1 MLRQRVLSAVVFVPI
16 VIAAFYLGGAAFYV
30 FLGALAFLGGSEY
43 REMLRKKDVE
53 IHAAFPLL
61 VAIVAT
67 SSAARP
73 WAITVAL
80 VGAAMIVLVLGL
92 WRGGFASAVGG
103 LAGLVYLGA
112 FAALLGVLR
121 GTSGGREWAFLVLG
135 TTWATDVVAYFV
147 GSFAG
152 TRRIA
157 PGISPGKTWEGAVS
171 GVLAASGAAYG
182 LSRLWGIDPLF
193 SLIAGALLG
202 VAAELGDLVESALKR
217 FAGVKDS
224 GKIIP
229 GHGGVLDRFDSL
241 LFSGATGLF
250 LFLLYRILILGRVP

>member
-1 MLRQRVLSAVVFVPI
+1 MLRERVLSAVVFVP
-16 VIAAFYLGGAAFYV
+16 VVVAAFYLGGAAFY
-30 FLGALAFLGGSEY
+30 FLLATLAFLGGLEY

-53 IHAAFPLL
+53 IHVAFPFLA
-61 VAIVAT
+61 AIVAA
-67 SSAARP
+67 SSSARP

-80 VGAAMIVLVLGL
+80 VGAAMILLVLGL

-121 GTSGGREWAFLVLG
+121 GASGGREWAFLVLG
-135 TTWATDVVAYFV
+135 ATWATDVVAYFV
-147 GSFAG
+147 GSLAG
-152 TRRIA
+152 RRRIA
-157 PGISPGKTWEGAVS
+157 PGISPGKTWEGAIS
-171 GVLAASGAAYG
+171 GVIAASLAAYG
-182 LSRLWGIDPLF
+182 LSRFWKMDPVFALM
-193 SLIAGALLG
+193 AGALLG

-250 LFLLYRILILGRVP
+250 LHLLYRILILGRIP

>member
-1 MLRQRVLSAVVFVPI
+1 MLSAAVFVPI
-16 VIAAFYLGGAAFYV
+16 MVAAFYLGGAAFYV
-30 FLGALAFLGGSEY
+30 FLGVMAFLGGLEY

-53 IHAAFPLL
+53 IHGAFPFL
-61 VAIVAT
+61 VAVVAT
-67 SSAARP
+67 SSAARHP
-73 WAITVAL
+73 GAIIVAL

-92 WRGGFASAVGG
+92 WQGGFASAGGG

-112 FAALLGVLR
+112 FSALLGVLR

-135 TTWATDVVAYFV
+135 ATWATDVVAYFV
-147 GSFAG
+147 GSLAG
-152 TRRIA
+152 KRRIA

-171 GVLAASGAAYG
+171 GVIAASGAAYG
-182 LSRLWGIDPLF
+182 LSRLWGMDPLF
-193 SLIAGALLG
+193 ALMAGALLG

-250 LFLLYRILILGRVP
+250 LFLLYRILILGRIR